1 MVIDMPT
8 EDIESWMVERL
19 HWLQLSSD
27 EELVERLHL
36 LLHRTQQRGLASD
49 EHQLRNLDLA
59 STPLFKTFDHETQSL
74 IRSKLQQLQRR
85 EPQQRA
91 DVEAEFQQRSP
102 LDQLITKK
110 RNLSKRESK
119 QLEKEKQ
126 MVLLRFGQRL
136 TPREVAKRMK
146 CPVAQ
151 VYKAT
156 ERLKVNYKK
165 AIQIDEV
172 MESEQLESRLVAPRY
187 FYSHHVLQREDPHFK
202 QLVHDHIQTE
212 GIYSLKRAKVQEAL
226 ASNLQS
232 KPPSLKAIAHI
243 LKHDF
248 HLRYQRVDGALV
260 HYKDPAFDAKRLWA
274 CRLLAQFVTDGA
286 LVISIDES
294 HLRSDGAKQFRW

>member
-8 EDIESWMVERL
+8 EDIESWVVERL

-27 EELVERLHL
+27 GELVDRLHD

-49 EHQLRNLDLA
+49 EYQLGNLDLA
-59 STPLFKTFDHETQSL
+59 SKPLFKTFDPETQSL

-126 MVLLRFGQRL
+126 MVMLRYGQRL

-146 CPVAQ
+146 CPV
-151 VYKAT
+151 
-156 ERLKVNYKK
+156 E
-165 AIQIDEV
+165 
-172 MESEQLESRLVAPRY
+172 
-187 FYSHHVLQREDPHFK
+187 
-202 QLVHDHIQTE
+202 
-212 GIYSLKRAKVQEAL
+212 
-226 ASNLQS
+226 
-232 KPPSLKAIAHI
+232 
-243 LKHDF
+243 
-248 HLRYQRVDGALV
+248 
-260 HYKDPAFDAKRLWA
+260 
-274 CRLLAQFVTDGA
+274 
-286 LVISIDES
+286 
-294 HLRSDGAKQFRW
+294 